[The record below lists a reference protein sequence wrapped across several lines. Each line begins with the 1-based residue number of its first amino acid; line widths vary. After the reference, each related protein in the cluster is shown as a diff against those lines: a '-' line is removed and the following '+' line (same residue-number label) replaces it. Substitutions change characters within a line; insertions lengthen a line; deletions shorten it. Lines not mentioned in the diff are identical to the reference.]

1 MKALFATLLSTL
13 VVSIAVPQ
21 SNPPKDGYVPD
32 SKTAVRIAEAVLVPV
47 YGEEAIRKERPFV
60 AKLSGNVWTVEGTMY
75 CEGPDGKLAPGICPG
90 GVAVVKLSKNDGRI
104 LFLAHYK

>member
-1 MKALFATLLSTL
+1 MRALFATLLSAL
-13 VVSIAVPQ
+13 VVSVVLPQ
-21 SNPPKDGYVPD
+21 SNPPKNGYVPD
-32 SKTAVRIAEAVLVPV
+32 SKTAGKIAEAVLVPV
-47 YGEEAIRKERPFV
+47 YGEDVIRKERPFV

-75 CEGPDGKLAPGICPG
+75 CEGRDGKLTPGICSG